1 MIKSMKTSMLHKLD
15 SRYNETQMQYLSECT
30 FLDPRHKN
38 TVSIDM
44 ESFTERVKNFAMSY
58 AEIIND
64 TESQSLDTIENAAF
78 SNTHTRRE
86 QPTTSNNTLVTQKGI
101 FVDDASDD
109 DTEMTSSNDIINKIS
124 NEIVRYKTVRMRR
137 DQKTNMS
144 LISWWRDRKLEYP
157 YLFKA
162 VKASLCTPATSVPSE
177 RIFSEAGYIA
187 HAGRSKILPV
197 NLDKYL
203 FIKRNKHYLPDKTQ
217 DYFPSEDA

>member
-15 SRYNETQMQYLSECT
+15 SRYDETQMQYLSECT
-30 FLDPRHKN
+30 FLDPHLKK
-38 TVSIDM
+38 TVSIDV
-44 ESFTERVKNFAMSY
+44 ESFTERVKDFAVSY
-58 AEIIND
+58 AEVIHD

-86 QPTTSNNTLVTQKGI
+86 QPTTSTNTLVTQQGI

-109 DTEMTSSNDIINKIS
+109 DTEMTSSDNIINKIS
-124 NEIVRYKTVRMRR
+124 NEIVRYKTVSMKR

-187 HAGRSKILPV
+187 RARRSKILPV

>member
-1 MIKSMKTSMLHKLD
+1 
-15 SRYNETQMQYLSECT
+15 MQYLSECT
-30 FLDPRHKN
+30 FLDPRLKK
-38 TVSIDM
+38 TVSIDV
-44 ESFTERVKNFAMSY
+44 ESFTERVKDFAVSY
-58 AEIIND
+58 AEVIHD
-64 TESQSLDTIENAAF
+64 TESQSLDTIGNAAF

-109 DTEMTSSNDIINKIS
+109 DTEMTSSDDIINKIS
-124 NEIVRYKTVRMRR
+124 NEIVRYKTVRMKR

-187 HAGRSKILPV
+187 RARRSKILPV